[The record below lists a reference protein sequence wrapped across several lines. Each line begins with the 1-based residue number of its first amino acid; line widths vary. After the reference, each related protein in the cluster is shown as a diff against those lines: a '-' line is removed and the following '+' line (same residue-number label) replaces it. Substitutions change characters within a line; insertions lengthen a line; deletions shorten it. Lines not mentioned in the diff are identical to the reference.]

1 MTGNDNAG
9 MDRKRTPFFILA
21 VFGSVIFLVCLSGCI
36 GSSFAKTETVIAK
49 LDPAGNPQWTTVF
62 ENSGYASARSLAPGT
77 VKGIQTPDGYLLAG
91 FFTNTTGQGFLRVLL
106 TDTTGHLIRETLVTG
121 IQDHILIIT
130 PRHDGGYL
138 IVSEPGFLFMFSR
151 QGEFENDGKFSDY
164 LYQQSGNDPDVVE
177 VPPVTLLTISYSDT
191 GDLTALV
198 QDHADIYHP
207 FRIVR
212 LFSNGT
218 IRNVPLLDPAGI
230 DWNVS
235 IRPVRDGGNI
245 IIKPV
250 YQNEPGGGKQILLER
265 TNAGGMVLWNA
276 TLGTC
281 AYTFCNNDLIDISEE
296 EPQKFTVIYQ
306 SHEQSNAT
314 SSTPVTT
321 IRVLVDD
328 NGHVVDQDTLR
339 TVTDVP
345 LWIFR
350 TGSTSDFRDMLS
362 QRDYDVLTSAETSG
376 RYRIHSVSVLGT
388 DDGGYVLIATRYLE

>member
-1 MTGNDNAG
+1 M
-9 MDRKRTPFFILA
+9 
-21 VFGSVIFLVCLSGCI
+21 
-36 GSSFAKTETVIAK
+36 
-49 LDPAGNPQWTTVF
+49 
-62 ENSGYASARSLAPGT
+62 
-77 VKGIQTPDGYLLAG
+77 
-91 FFTNTTGQGFLRVLL
+91 
-106 TDTTGHLIRETLVTG
+106 
-121 IQDHILIIT
+121 IT

-151 QGEFENDGKFSDY
+151 QGEFENVVKFSDY
-164 LYQQSGNDPDVVE
+164 LYQQSGNDPDVVK
-177 VPPVTLLTISYSDT
+177 VPLVTLLTISFSDT

-207 FRIVR
+207 FRTIR

-230 DWNVS
+230 DWKVN
-235 IRPVRDGGNI
+235 IRPVKDGGNI

-250 YQNEPGGGKQILLER
+250 YRNEPGGGKQILLER
-265 TNAGGMVLWNA
+265 TNDGGMVLWNA

-328 NGHVVDQDTLR
+328 NGHVVDQDTLH
-339 TVTDVP
+339 TVTDMP
-345 LWIFR
+345 LWVFR
-350 TGSTSDFRDMLS
+350 TGSISDFRDMLS
-362 QRDYDVLTSAETSG
+362 QRDYDVLTSAEESG
-376 RYRIHSVSVLGT
+376 RYGIHSVSVLGT
-388 DDGGYVLIATRYLE
+388 DDGGYALIGTRYAE

>member
-1 MTGNDNAG
+1 MHDYSE
-9 MDRKRTPFFILA
+9 MDMKSTSFFILA
-21 VFGSVIFLVCLSGCI
+21 VFGSVIFLICLSGCI
-36 GSSFAKTETVIAK
+36 GSSFTKTETVIAK

-77 VKGIQTPDGYLLAG
+77 VKGIQTPNGYFLAG
-91 FFTNTTGQGFLRVLL
+91 FFTNTTGQGFLHVLL
-106 TDTTGHLIRETLVTG
+106 TDTSGHLIRETLVPG
-121 IQDHILIIT
+121 IQGHILMII
-130 PRHDGGYL
+130 RRDDGGYL
-138 IVSEPGFLFMFSR
+138 IVSEPGLVYTFSR
-151 QGEFENDGKFSDY
+151 QGEYEKAVKFSDY
-164 LYQQSGNDPDVVE
+164 LYQKSGNDPAGVE
-177 VPPVTLLTISYSDT
+177 VPPVTLLTISHSDT
-191 GDLTALV
+191 GNLTALV

-218 IRNVPLLDPAGI
+218 VRNVSVLDPVGI
-230 DWNVS
+230 GWEVS
-235 IRPVRDGGNI
+235 IRPVQDGGNI
-245 IIKPV
+245 FGKPV
-250 YQNEPGGGKQILLER
+250 YRNEPGGGEQILLER

-328 NGHVVDQDTLR
+328 NGHVADQDTLR

-345 LWIFR
+345 LWVFR
-350 TGSTSDFRDMLS
+350 TGSTSDFRDMLN
-362 QRDYDVLTSAETSG
+362 QRDYDVLTSAKPSG
-376 RYRIHSVSVLGT
+376 RYGIHSVSVLGT
-388 DDGGYVLIATRYLE
+388 DDGGYVLIATRYPE